1 MFRLMQREKRWE
13 PVHMAS
19 IPSLDVV
26 QALAARLRQMLRE
39 STVCGPSIA
48 LVIEEKQK
56 QGLDQH

>member
-1 MFRLMQREKRWE
+1 
-13 PVHMAS
+13 MAS